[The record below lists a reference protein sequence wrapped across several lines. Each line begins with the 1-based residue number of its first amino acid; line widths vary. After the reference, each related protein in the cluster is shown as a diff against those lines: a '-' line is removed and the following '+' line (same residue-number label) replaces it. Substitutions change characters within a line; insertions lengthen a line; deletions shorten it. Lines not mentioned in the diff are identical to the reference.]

1 MAEGLDFEI
10 LQQGSAAGRWG
21 RGCGGETEGPPT
33 GNRSPGLGF
42 SVSGFGGAKSG
53 IGFSVS
59 GFGGAKTGFG
69 GGRRRGGGG
78 QGRGAEFGAGRFGE
92 VEGIL

>member
-33 GNRSPGLGF
+33 GKRSPGLGF
-42 SVSGFGGAKSG
+42 SVSGFGGAKPGLG
-53 IGFSVS
+53 ISVG
-59 GFGGAKTGFG
+59 GFGGAV
-69 GGRRRGGGG
+69 GGRV
-78 QGRGAEFGAGRFGE
+78 AEGCARARDVYRYNTRAGR
-92 VEGIL
+92 L